1 MGRKSRPV
9 RSDQEELEQAEL
21 DKEIKLLG
29 VSSALRAV
37 YSYRLG
43 HEISS
48 DTDLD

>member
-9 RSDQEELEQAEL
+9 YSDQEGLEQAEL

-29 VSSALRAV
+29 TSTALKAV

-43 HEISS
+43 HEVSS